1 MDRAPSLIPVTAC
14 AVAALRAQCPSRTL
28 DIRSWSGPAPAIGF
42 EQVRV

>member
-1 MDRAPSLIPVTAC
+1 MDRVPSRILVTAC

-28 DIRSWSGPAPAIGF
+28 EIRSWSGPAPAIAF